1 MKKWLF
7 LPGLFLAL
15 ALSAC
20 GPSGSS
26 TKPSQV
32 PVESTV
38 ITAPEGLESPSAAE
52 TIPAESS
59 GADLPSAGARTA
71 RK

>member
-38 ITAPEGLESPSAAE
+38 ITAPEGLEHSSAAKSV
-52 TIPAESS
+52 PAKSS
-59 GADLPSAGARTA
+59 GADLPTAGTKTA